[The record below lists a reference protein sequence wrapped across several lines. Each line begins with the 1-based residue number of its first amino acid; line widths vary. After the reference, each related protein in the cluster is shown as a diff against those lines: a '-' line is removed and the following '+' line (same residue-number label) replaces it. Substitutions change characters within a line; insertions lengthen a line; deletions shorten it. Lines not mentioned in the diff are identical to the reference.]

1 MIKRQKIQL
10 AISIAAFLLSL
21 LGLFVVIFINTSKEN
36 SREQKEAVLTVDT
49 SMAVRLEVNG
59 GKYDYILERPDKDSD
74 IWILKADGSRI
85 NNEKITAMLSS
96 IERVITSRIISGSS
110 NLSDYGLTEPQ
121 MTIGI
126 ELIDG
131 ERHFIEIGNYSG
143 AEHMFYAR
151 IDEKEDVYLITTL
164 INSVFDLSKD
174 ELIEK

>member
-1 MIKRQKIQL
+1 
-10 AISIAAFLLSL
+10 
-21 LGLFVVIFINTSKEN
+21 
-36 SREQKEAVLTVDT
+36 
-49 SMAVRLEVNG
+49 
-59 GKYDYILERPDKDSD
+59 
-74 IWILKADGSRI
+74 
-85 NNEKITAMLSS
+85 
-96 IERVITSRIISGSS
+96 
-110 NLSDYGLTEPQ
+110 

-143 AEHMFYAR
+143 AEHMFYAK